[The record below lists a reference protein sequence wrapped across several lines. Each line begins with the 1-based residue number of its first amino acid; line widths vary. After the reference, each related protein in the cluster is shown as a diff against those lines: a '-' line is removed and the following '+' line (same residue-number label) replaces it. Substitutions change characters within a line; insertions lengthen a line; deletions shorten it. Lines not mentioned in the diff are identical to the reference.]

1 MTAPSADDGLNPHG
15 VPIFPRGH
23 ALRTDSLLNK
33 GTAFTE
39 RERDALGLRGL
50 LPPRVFTIEE
60 QLVRVYGNFHR
71 KPDALEKYI
80 FLTTLQNR
88 NETLFYRLVQ
98 EHAEE
103 MIPIIY
109 TPTVGQACLEYGA
122 IFRQPRGLF
131 ISIRERGRVAEI
143 LRHWPYPDARMIVV
157 TDGERILGLGDLG
170 ALGMGIPVGKL
181 SLYTACAGLHPCYCL
196 PITLDVGTDNTK
208 LHEDPLYIGLNQK
221 RVRGAEYDAF
231 IQEFVEAVQQTY
243 PKALLQWEDFGN
255 TNAFRLL
262 HQYRHKICSFN
273 DDIQGTA
280 AVALAGI
287 LAGLRLSGG
296 HLRDQKLLF
305 FGAGEAG
312 TGIADLHTATVQLE
326 GLSEAEARARCW
338 FVDSQGLVVRNRLGK
353 LAGHKVPYA
362 HDHPFVATL
371 AEAIETVKPTVL
383 IGVSGQARA
392 FNRDIVARMAAL
404 NQRPIIF
411 ALSNP
416 TSKAECT
423 AEEAYQW
430 TGGRAIFASGS
441 PFPPVTLGD
450 RTYVPGQGNNVYIFP
465 GVGLGALACEAVQIT
480 DRMFLNAAR
489 TLAAQVTEEDLAL
502 GRIFPALSRIRDVS
516 LQIAVA
522 VAEEAHR
529 AGLARRPRPADL
541 EADIRARIFEPVY
554 RNYA

>member
-1 MTAPSADDGLNPHG
+1 
-15 VPIFPRGH
+15 
-23 ALRTDSLLNK
+23 
-33 GTAFTE
+33 
-39 RERDALGLRGL
+39 
-50 LPPRVFTIEE
+50 
-60 QLVRVYGNFHR
+60 
-71 KPDALEKYI
+71 
-80 FLTTLQNR
+80 
-88 NETLFYRLVQ
+88 
-98 EHAEE
+98 
-103 MIPIIY
+103 
-109 TPTVGQACLEYGA
+109 
-122 IFRQPRGLF
+122 
-131 ISIRERGRVAEI
+131 
-143 LRHWPYPDARMIVV
+143 
-157 TDGERILGLGDLG
+157 
-170 ALGMGIPVGKL
+170 
-181 SLYTACAGLHPCYCL
+181 
-196 PITLDVGTDNTK
+196 
-208 LHEDPLYIGLNQK
+208 
-221 RVRGAEYDAF
+221 
-231 IQEFVEAVQQTY
+231 
-243 PKALLQWEDFGN
+243 
-255 TNAFRLL
+255 
-262 HQYRHKICSFN
+262 
-273 DDIQGTA
+273 
-280 AVALAGI
+280 
-287 LAGLRLSGG
+287 
-296 HLRDQKLLF
+296 
-305 FGAGEAG
+305 
-312 TGIADLHTATVQLE
+312 
-326 GLSEAEARARCW
+326 
-338 FVDSQGLVVRNRLGK
+338 VRNRLGK

-404 NQRPIIF
+404 NQRPILF

-441 PFPPVTLGD
+441 PFPPVILGD